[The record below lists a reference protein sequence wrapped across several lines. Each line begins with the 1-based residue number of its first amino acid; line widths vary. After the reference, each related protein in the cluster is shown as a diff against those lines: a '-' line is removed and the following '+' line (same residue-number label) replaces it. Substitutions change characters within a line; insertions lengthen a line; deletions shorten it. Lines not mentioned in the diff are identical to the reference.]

1 MAKSHSQFLEKKN
14 IVIMFNFFKSKR
26 SSSHLT
32 GNLPVATDIHSHI
45 LPGIDDGSPD
55 IETSLQ
61 LIQGLYDL
69 GIRKSIA
76 TPHIIGDLYRN
87 TPEIINAALEKVKA
101 ACKKA
106 NIDIELSA
114 AAEYMLDDHFM
125 ELLKN
130 RSPLLTLHKN
140 ILLTEISYST
150 PPANLNEAISGIIE
164 NGYIPILA
172 HPERYFFYHRN
183 FDNYYR
189 LKEMGFHLQ
198 VNLLS
203 LTGYYGNGVKK
214 AAKFILE
221 KDLAVLVGTDLH
233 HHHHLSSLSD
243 SKNIAIFNRYLGD
256 KVYNDLDALVKK
268 DIL

>member
-1 MAKSHSQFLEKKN
+1 
-14 IVIMFNFFKSKR
+14 MFNFFRNKR
-26 SSSHLT
+26 SVETLP
-32 GNLPVATDIHSHI
+32 GDLPVALDLHSHI

-76 TPHIIGDLYRN
+76 TPHIIGDMYRN
-87 TPEIINAALEKVKA
+87 TPEIINAALEKTKA

-106 NIDIELSA
+106 GIDIELSA

-125 ELLKN
+125 ELLKS
-130 RSPLLTLHKN
+130 RSALLTLHKN

-150 PPANLNEAISGIIE
+150 PTDNLEEIVAGIIE
-164 NGYIPILA
+164 QGYRPVLA

-183 FDNYYR
+183 FEKYNR
-189 LKEMGFHLQ
+189 LKEMGFRLQ

-203 LTGYYGNGVKK
+203 LTGFYGSGVKK
-214 AAKFILE
+214 AARFILE
-221 KDLAVLVGTDLH
+221 KGLADLVGTDLH
-233 HHHHLSSLSD
+233 HRHHLAAL
-243 SKNIAIFNRYLGD
+243 
-256 KVYNDLDALVKK
+256 NDLEQGYFPEISWKQGLQ
-268 DIL
+268 

>member
-1 MAKSHSQFLEKKN
+1 
-14 IVIMFNFFKSKR
+14 MFNFFKHKDSGSDLSAK
-26 SSSHLT
+26 
-32 GNLPVATDIHSHI
+32 LPVTTDIHSHI
-45 LPGIDDGSPD
+45 LPGIDDGAPD
-55 IETSLQ
+55 IETAVQ

-87 TPEIINAALEKVKA
+87 TPETINNALEKVKE

-106 NIDIELSA
+106 GIGIELNA
-114 AAEYMLDDHFM
+114 AAEYMLDDYFM

-150 PPANLNEAISGIIE
+150 PSDNLELIASLITAG
-164 NGYIPILA
+164 GYKPILA
-172 HPERYFFYHRN
+172 HPERYFFYHPD
-183 FDNYYR
+183 FEQYYR

-203 LTGYYGNGVKK
+203 LTGYYGSGAKK
-214 AAKFILE
+214 AAKFII
-221 KDLAVLVGTDLH
+221 DNNLATLVGTDLH
-233 HHHHLSSLSD
+233 HQQHLDALSD
-243 SKNIAIFNRYLGD
+243 PKNKAMIQQYLGD
-256 KVYNDLDALVKK
+256 KVYNDLERLV
-268 DIL
+268 